1 MGRGCTM
8 DEWNHF
14 EKRPQEGRVPNSSYW
29 YVVCTHCVRG
39 YEQKQLPSYPSSL
52 TGRRSAMR
60 AHLKVCPIY
69 GAQYRMEQQ
78 QQSDASYDDIT
89 ANSGMENSSPT
100 QDSRAGQPTKS
111 LSENAS
117 ETFLRSSSNSVT
129 SDIKEEDDHP
139 EAQDG
144 SKIFNRSRQRFS
156 GSNSRGRSKHCMM
169 EEWNHFIRLQEEGYI
184 GKSNFFYAIC
194 KHCNEAYMEAPEE
207 KKPQLI
213 PEKMVGRREKMRKH
227 LSMCPH
233 FKGDL
238 PPMERRVHLRHGLI
252 PNIFAA
258 RTFATSNAVNQ
269 GNNAYGGLTSPLSS
283 ATGTLMTTGNGGSQ
297 SNSIVNQFG
306 ISVNGG
312 NSRLA
317 LDEWN
322 YFTRLERRK
331 DSAYYFARCNF
342 CQVAY
347 ENASENIKASMEP
360 TIVMGRK
367 SNMQTHLSK
376 CPHVPKDP
384 SLLANMHANSHVPL
398 GSSGITSAS
407 SIGDATASDVT
418 SFLGGTPFKRQK
430 LAGDPSLVG
439 NGESMYTQL
448 YQCTLRFMFHHG
460 FPFEWIEHSSTVDL
474 FSCMYPR
481 DPSIPYGITLP
492 QSALELRTNI
502 LDAVV
507 RDQELSESVKFH
519 SDLESH
525 MNSLTVTSHNLPRV
539 VLMEVNCIFSQ
550 DTAIPQLDFVVR
562 CGNTHL
568 TLAAFKK
575 NVQQKIA
582 KESTKEQKSM
592 KAFHGLEVA
601 RMVESAIEDVETGD
615 GNYRMGIVL
624 FPCGRE
630 FVRAASILR
639 NRWPRIVF
647 TYDIHDLLH
656 FPFLK
661 FLEQLEVKS
670 FLNQLI
676 ANEEESRP
684 NSGAELNWRY
694 LNTLAQSA
702 LKDSPSLLSVEQA
715 KESEE
720 PVNSDIW
727 ISVASFLDSFVHVMD
742 GVSGAR
748 GKLGDVI
755 MHFGTLYQSAEAFPA
770 VQEAL
775 EAVWS
780 ALPHPFYILGNAL
793 HPHLRLQGISASN
806 LTKSS
811 MLSDSS
817 VAYYQRF
824 FGQKSNALRG
834 DVTAYMHSSR
844 EVFLSNFI
852 AEFPMI
858 EDFFRYLSDNFS
870 DLASLMELLCSNG
883 PLMVQKRGQSFQLL
897 QNAIKTGL
905 YSDEEV
911 HKLRILASYWQ
922 LEDTQDT
929 HWNHLQAQK
938 KVDAPSCTRDM
949 VATYRDQLI
958 ERLKF
963 GGIDMDFLS
972 AISNS
977 ADEASMTEAASM
989 TIPANINEDET
1000 ITLHESHLLPLVE
1013 QEEDDLSLPANVPPT
1028 EIWQERKIALRDLFH
1043 AREATI

>member
-1 MGRGCTM
+1 
-8 DEWNHF
+8 
-14 EKRPQEGRVPNSSYW
+14 
-29 YVVCTHCVRG
+29 
-39 YEQKQLPSYPSSL
+39 
-52 TGRRSAMR
+52 MR

-69 GAQYRMEQQ
+69 GAQYRLEQQ
-78 QQSDASYDDIT
+78 QLSDASYDDIT
-89 ANSGMENSSPT
+89 ANSIMEASSPT
-100 QDSRAGQPTKS
+100 QDTRTGQPAKS

-117 ETFLRSSSNSVT
+117 ETYLKSCSNSVT

-139 EAQDG
+139 EASEG
-144 SKIFNRSRQRFS
+144 GKSFNRNRQRFS

-258 RTFATSNAVNQ
+258 RTFAQANVVNQ
-269 GNNAYGGLTSPLSS
+269 GRNTYGGLTSPLSS
-283 ATGTLMTTGNGGSQ
+283 ATGTLMATGNGGSQ

-384 SLLANMHANSHVPL
+384 SLLANMHANSHGPL
-398 GSSGITSAS
+398 GATGISAAS
-407 SIGDATASDVT
+407 SIGDATSSDVT
-418 SFLGGTPFKRQK
+418 SFLGSTPFKRQK

-439 NGESMYTQL
+439 TGENMYTQL

-481 DPSIPYGITLP
+481 DPNIPYGITLP

-519 SDLESH
+519 ADLESH
-525 MNSLTVTSHNLPRV
+525 MNSISVTSHTLPRV
-539 VLMEVNCIFSQ
+539 VLMEVNCMHSRNR
-550 DTAIPQLDFVVR
+550 AIPQLHFKVR
-562 CGNTHL
+562 RGNTHL

-575 NVQQKIA
+575 NVQQKI
-582 KESTKEQKSM
+582 TKELTKDEWSQPVT
-592 KAFHGLEVA
+592 AFHGLEVA
-601 RMVESAIEDVETGD
+601 RMVELAIEEVETGD
-615 GNYRMGIVL
+615 GNYRIGIVL
-624 FPCGRE
+624 FPCGQQ
-630 FVRAASILR
+630 FVRAVSILR

-647 TYDIHDLLH
+647 TYDIYDLLQ
-656 FPFLK
+656 FSFLT
-661 FLEQLEVKS
+661 FLEQSEVKS
-670 FLNQLI
+670 VLNHLI
-676 ANEEESRP
+676 AEEEECHPHSR
-684 NSGAELNWRY
+684 AELDWRY
-694 LNTLAQSA
+694 LNSLAQSK
-702 LKDSPSLLSVEQA
+702 L
-715 KESEE
+715 KESPPMLSDQQRNGSDE
-720 PVNSDIW
+720 PVYGDNW
-727 ISVASFLDSFVHVMD
+727 IRVVSFLESFVHVMD

-755 MHFGTLYQSAEAFPA
+755 MHFGTLYQTAESFPA
-770 VQEAL
+770 IQACL
-775 EAVWS
+775 ETVWS

-793 HPHLRLQGISASN
+793 HPHLRLQGLLASN

-811 MLSDSS
+811 ILSDSS

-844 EVFLSNFI
+844 EVFSANFI

-883 PLMVQKRGQSFQLL
+883 PLMVQKRGQSFRLL
-897 QNAIKTGL
+897 QNAIENGL
-905 YSDEEV
+905 YSSEEIQ
-911 HKLRILASYWQ
+911 KLGVLASYWQ
-922 LEDTQDT
+922 LEDIQGTP
-929 HWNHLQAQK
+929 WNYPQAQK
-938 KVDAPSCTRDM
+938 KLDASHRKGD
-949 VATYRDQLI
+949 VVGAYRDQLI
-958 ERLKF
+958 ESLKF
-963 GGIDMDFLS
+963 GGIDLEFLS
-972 AISNS
+972 AISKS
-977 ADEASMTEAASM
+977 ADEASLTEAASL
-989 TIPANINEDET
+989 TIPASMNEDEA
-1000 ITLHESHLLPLVE
+1000 ITLDESHRVPLE
-1013 QEEDDLSLPANVPPT
+1013 EKAEDDISIPSHVPPS
-1028 EIWQERKIALRDLFH
+1028 EIWQERKITLRDLFH
-1043 AREATI
+1043 TREATI